1 MIQQSQFPMDLFVKL
16 KFLHLQSFGYSFLN
30 LPLNLLQKFPN
41 LETLVLTDCY
51 FKELLQ
57 HGHGH
62 DPVLSQIR
70 CLQLI
75 SIPNIRHIW
84 NQDSPFFQNLETLQ
98 IWDCDG
104 LTNLAPSSATFQN
117 LTTLIVRRCNG
128 MSSLVSSSTAES
140 MHNLATMIIEES
152 DTIEEIVSS
161 DKNNFQSQNEII
173 LWKLT
178 TLRLH
183 CLKSLET
190 FCSSARCTLKFP
202 ALEVVDLSQCPKMK
216 VFSQGSISTPR
227 LKRVNL
233 TEERDKWR
241 WVGDLNSTIKQLYA
255 DKVSSLL

>member
-16 KFLHLQSFGYSFLN
+16 KFLRLQHFGYSFLN

-41 LETLVLTDCY
+41 LEKLALDSCF

-70 CLQLI
+70 CLELLWL
-75 SIPNIRHIW
+75 PNIRHVW
-84 NQDSPFFQNLETLQ
+84 NQDSPFFQNLETLE
-98 IWDCDG
+98 IWNCNG

-117 LTTLIVRRCNG
+117 LTTLRVWKCNG
-128 MSSLVSSSTAES
+128 LSSLVSSSTAES

-255 DKVSSLL
+255 DKVGSLL

>member
-1 MIQQSQFPMDLFVKL
+1 MIQQSQFPMDLFLKL
-16 KFLHLQSFGYSFLN
+16 KFLQLQSFGYSFLN

-41 LETLVLTDCY
+41 LGRLDLTNCY

-70 CLQLI
+70 CLELFLL
-75 SIPNIRHIW
+75 PNIRHVW
-84 NQDSPFFQNLETLQ
+84 NQDSPFFQNLETLE
-98 IWDCDG
+98 IWNCNG

-117 LTTLIVRRCNG
+117 LTTLRVWKCNG
-128 MSSLVSSSTAES
+128 LSSLVSSSTAES